1 MADFTFSDRTLDEL
15 EGILGM
21 QRAARGRVDRA
32 GNRRFAQAIG
42 GMASAPSKASRS
54 KQAAQVINRLVSKAP
69 QAIVKVTSRVR
80 GSGNTLGAFLYV
92 SRLGMPDQ
100 EVLPLE
106 TSEGRFLTR
115 ADDMMELAR
124 DWQNWEMADCARR
137 KGATAISTVFS
148 MPPGTDPHKVRD
160 AVRSVAETEMGNNR
174 WVMVLHTDEPHP
186 HVHLII
192 ANRDNDGRRF
202 NPGRECLHRLR
213 ESFAEN
219 LRARGVAAHA
229 SQRMARGY
237 PTKRE
242 SMPVRKIRDRGELP
256 GADKRQLA
264 MLLGVTGEGRE
275 QAIERDQARSK
286 TIENAEM
293 IRAVYVRAIAELEA
307 YGAKGEASQAK
318 ALRSWV
324 DGMPAPAPARAEI
337 IERLKAGNA
346 LPEKYAKGRE
356 LDRPKPHSP
365 LRGEHDATFRRE
377 RLEAVFVKLERSV
390 AELGKDR
397 QRDGPDKAPSATFDH
412 LRDLTAALGNVVA
425 APSARHDQALE
436 AARQRL
442 LEGQRRLE
450 IAIKEAPRDQDRE
463 RVRNRDLDIGGSPR

>member
-21 QRAARGRVDRA
+21 QRARRGRVDRT

-42 GMASAPSKASRS
+42 GMASATSKASRS
-54 KQAAQVINRLVSKAP
+54 REAVQVINRLISKAP

-92 SRLGMPDQ
+92 SRLGMPEQ

-148 MPPGTDPHKVRD
+148 MPPGTDPDKVRD
-160 AVRSVAETEMGNNR
+160 AVRDVAETEMGNNR
-174 WVMVLHTDEPHP
+174 WVMVLHTDESHP

-219 LRARGVAAHA
+219 LRARGVEADA

-237 PTKRE
+237 PHKRE
-242 SMPVRKIRDRGELP
+242 SMPVRKIRDRGELSES
-256 GADKRQLA
+256 DKRQLA
-264 MLLGVTGEGRE
+264 MLVGVTGEGRE
-275 QAIERDQARSK
+275 HAAERGQARSK

-293 IRAVYVRAIAELEA
+293 VRAVYVRAIAELGA

-318 ALRSWV
+318 ALRSWA
-324 DGMPAPAPARAEI
+324 DGMPAPEPARAEI
-337 IERLKAGNA
+337 IERLKSGNA
-346 LPEKYAKGRE
+346 LPEKYAKGRA
-356 LDRPKPHSP
+356 LDQPEPSLLTRE
-365 LRGEHDATFRRE
+365 RDDGAFRRE
-377 RLEAVFVKLERSV
+377 RLEAVFVELEHS
-390 AELGKDR
+390 AIELRTDR
-397 QRDGPDKAPSATFDH
+397 QRNEGDKAPSATFDH
-412 LRDLTAALGNVVA
+412 LRDLTAALGNVVTA
-425 APSARHDQALE
+425 SSAGHDHALE

-442 LEGQRRLE
+442 MEGQRRLE
-450 IAIKEAPRDQDRE
+450 KAIKEPPRDQDRE
-463 RVRNRDLDIGGSPR
+463 RARNRDLDEGSPR